1 MLGHGSLSLTDAP
14 AMHTRGLESNITVRI
29 MLQDPCIEGAYR
41 LRCTGEIRGLL
52 GFVFCFLGVFFLI
65 LKDTYDKLFFK
76 DGHHVFSALL
86 KQQTW
91 SSEMAGESRFKILL
105 RDTTTT
111 HHRLSCLDLPQALFQ
126 LYFHRSF
133 PPFLK

>member
-1 MLGHGSLSLTDAP
+1 M
-14 AMHTRGLESNITVRI
+14 
-29 MLQDPCIEGAYR
+29 EGAYR

-52 GFVFCFLGVFFLI
+52 GFVFCFFGVFFLI
-65 LKDTYDKLFFK
+65 LKGAYEKLFFK
-76 DGHHVFSALL
+76 DDHHMFSALL

-105 RDTTTT
+105 RETTTT
-111 HHRLSCLDLPQALFQ
+111 HHRLSCLDLPQAFFQ

-133 PPFLK
+133 PPFLIIIFLKF